1 MCVCTTVCV
10 CITGSNLLIKM
21 QILHHGIFVLSQS
34 LFLRTPVGSQEPRL
48 ADQRHDSHPPVD
60 ASSRLGRQEGHHLQ
74 HLLPALRRQR
84 RRRQHG
90 PVRALRAGPAL
101 HPTAARPDRHL
112 GGGAGLCD
120 ARQLH
125 VPRRGRERS
134 LLAGR
139 GSATAGE
146 RHRQHASHWW
156 VAALSSSAAL
166 AFFSDHLNGSVGQD
180 LQLVPIT
187 GLVDPRQLLLSL
199 LNVGWI
205 S

>member
-1 MCVCTTVCV
+1 M
-10 CITGSNLLIKM
+10 GSLCSHNP
-21 QILHHGIFVLSQS
+21 F
-34 LFLRTPVGSQEPRL
+34 FFRTPVGSQEPRL
-48 ADQRHDSHPPVD
+48 ADQRHGSHPPVD

-84 RRRQHG
+84 RRQQRG

-112 GGGAGLCD
+112 CGGARLCD

-125 VPRRGRERS
+125 VPRRGREWS

-146 RHRQHASHWW
+146 CHRQHASCWW
-156 VAALSSSAAL
+156 VAVLSSSAAF
-166 AFFSDHLNGSVGQD
+166 AFLLSVHLNGSVGQD
-180 LQLVPIT
+180 LQLVPIR

-205 S
+205 